1 MGGPEVTEGKARGGR
16 GVAAVRRRR
25 PHRTRPRGRL
35 RSPPMTIV
43 TAKTHHTMKSST
55 HDQAAGTV
63 KKITG
68 TVKEVTGNLIGN
80 PRLEAEGK
88 VEKAEG
94 RIQKK
99 VGELKQVLGK

>member
-1 MGGPEVTEGKARGGR
+1 
-16 GVAAVRRRR
+16 
-25 PHRTRPRGRL
+25 
-35 RSPPMTIV
+35 
-43 TAKTHHTMKSST
+43 MKSST

-68 TVKEVTGNLIGN
+68 IGKEVTGNLIGN

-99 VGELKQVLGK
+99 VGEIKQVLGK